1 MIISRSWTYLFRGA
15 LFYGVDFQI
24 TSTIG
29 SQRQMAN
36 GNRAFVPLPS
46 SQAQNR
52 WESYRTFAQIVSFR
66 AHDEFYSE
74 QIKTDRDCFD
84 LFDADQFDTTSIY
97 SFRGR

>member
-1 MIISRSWTYLFRGA
+1 MIFSRSRTYLFRGA
-15 LFYGVDFQI
+15 LFWGVDSDPFDDRF
-24 TSTIG
+24 TETDG
-29 SQRQMAN
+29 SWKQ
-36 GNRAFVPLPS
+36 GFFPSPS
-46 SQAQNR
+46 SNVENR
-52 WESYRTFAQIVSFR
+52 LGSYRTFAQIVSFR